1 MFTAQPK
8 STGSGMFAQTFQ
20 SETNNASNA
29 FNKAAPAFSGFKAQ
43 ATPAEASKDTASQ
56 SVAAPQAS
64 NPFSKLPTSSTNTS
78 NLFTQAKEQAPTPA
92 PATSSTPAFT
102 SNGPELPKIPR
113 TQVPTEWTAAST
125 SVAQNTDSLYNLISS
140 LTTQL
145 QQLNEKY
152 RTKLNALSP
161 MADWAP
167 LSHWHHQHSS
177 AIKRKIDVAKKQRAS
192 AKGITG
198 NETTVTK
205 RKVNDDSPEDRNAS
219 PTKRARPAEVPATPT
234 PQPSVSAPKL
244 GPPATATSNLFARAL
259 NNKPSAPAEQPN
271 MFAPKT
277 APTPAPEPSKGPSQV
292 PGFTPFS
299 GAASPASIGAGG
311 FQFKPSTTA
320 APATGGF
327 KPTVPSGGGG
337 FAAQFAASAKSLEQL
352 AAERKK
358 KAMDEDY
365 DSDDETK
372 AEWSARYDKKEAERI
387 AKEKEIIASAKGF
400 SLPGSGQTSGAST
413 PVSSAAPTKPAT
425 GTSNGL
431 FGSRPASP
439 ASSANGSVFDAPST
453 AQTPSS
459 NIFGHLSSGAS
470 SNNQD
475 DSDDDGQQHPV
486 GSVEPTTPPKRKSGA
501 SDVEDNEA
509 AKRQKSDAGPKGSLL
524 SRMSRAED
532 DGSESEKENNSTS
545 LFGSNGSTTPANKP
559 FNFFD
564 FSAAGS
570 KTAPPKSD
578 TFVGDQTFKPG
589 TPIKFGEAAT
599 EKKAAP
605 TFQFQAP
612 STSTTPSKPPPT
624 NLFNFGSTITG
635 SLLSA
640 PNAGLGSTPSST
652 FTSRAATP
660 LSEADNSAA
669 EDDEEGGKQEQVD
682 LSKLTPEELASND
695 VVFETEQALA
705 KHQVDQGDGTKAWEN
720 FARGPLYILKD
731 KVTGKCFVRIRI
743 ASGATPLNYSIL
755 PKLKTQV
762 TGSSGKMVQAI
773 MPKKEG
779 GFSQYFI
786 SLKTSELAT
795 EFSQKYNDSLPL

>member
-1 MFTAQPK
+1 MPTDWNSA
-8 STGSGMFAQTFQ
+8 
-20 SETNNASNA
+20 NASA
-29 FNKAAPAFSGFKAQ
+29 VQ
-43 ATPAEASKDTASQ
+43 T
-56 SVAAPQAS
+56 
-64 NPFSKLPTSSTNTS
+64 
-78 NLFTQAKEQAPTPA
+78 
-92 PATSSTPAFT
+92 
-102 SNGPELPKIPR
+102 
-113 TQVPTEWTAAST
+113 
-125 SVAQNTDSLYNLISS
+125 TDSLYNLISG
-140 LTTQL
+140 LIAQL

-152 RTKLNALSP
+152 RAKLNSLSP
-161 MADWAP
+161 TADWAP
-167 LSHWHHQHSS
+167 LSAWHHQHSS
-177 AIKRKIDVAKKQRAS
+177 AIKKKIDIAKKQRAN
-192 AKGITG
+192 AKGVTG
-198 NETTVTK
+198 YESTVTK

-219 PTKRARPAEVPATPT
+219 PSKRARPAEVPATPT

-244 GPPATATSNLFARAL
+244 NPPATATSNLFAKAL
-259 NNKPSAPAEQPN
+259 NNKPSAPAEQTN
-271 MFAPKT
+271 MFASKA
-277 APTPAPEPSKGPSQV
+277 APAPAPEPSKAPSQV
-292 PGFTPFS
+292 PGFTPFNA
-299 GAASPASIGAGG
+299 AASPASTGG
-311 FQFKPSTTA
+311 FQFKPSATTPSA
-320 APATGGF
+320 GSSGGF
-327 KPTVPSGGGG
+327 KPSVPSGGGG
-337 FAAQFAASAKSLEQL
+337 FAAQFAASAKTLEQL

-387 AKEKEIIASAKGF
+387 AKEKEIVASAKGF
-400 SLPGSGQTSGAST
+400 SLPGSGQTPGAST
-413 PVSSAAPTKPAT
+413 PVPTSSTAQTKPAT
-425 GTSNGL
+425 GTPTNGL

-439 ASSANGSVFDAPST
+439 ASSTGGSVFDAPNT

-486 GSVEPTTPPKRKSGA
+486 GSVEPTTPPKRKLGA
-501 SDVEDNEA
+501 SDVEDDETA
-509 AKRQKSDAGPKGSLL
+509 ERQKSDTASKGSLL
-524 SRMSRAED
+524 SRMTRTED
-532 DGSESEKENNSTS
+532 DGSESEKENISTS
-545 LFGSNGSTTPANKP
+545 LFGQTNGSQTPANKP

-578 TFVGDQTFKPG
+578 NFVGDQTFKPG

-612 STSTTPSKPPPT
+612 STSTTPSKPPPS
-624 NLFNFGSTITG
+624 NLFNFGSASTG
-635 SLLSA
+635 SLLTA

-682 LSKLTPEELASND
+682 LSKLTPEEVASND

-705 KHQVDQGDGTKAWEN
+705 KHQVDQGNGTKAWEN

-762 TGSSGKMVQAI
+762 TGSSGKMVQAT

-779 GFSQYFI
+779 GISQYFI
-786 SLKTSELAT
+786 SLKTKELAT
-795 EFSQKYNDSLPL
+795 EFSEKYNASLPS